1 MQGLDAVTGV
11 FQLEMD
17 AGLGKTV
24 EAERT
29 HTEQGL
35 KGCGV
40 GYVVFLETVCV
51 MEGEAVAL
59 PGCTSC
65 HTHLRP

>member
-24 EAERT
+24 GAERT

-40 GYVVFLETVCV
+40 RYGVFLETVCH
-51 MEGEAVAL
+51 G
-59 PGCTSC
+59 G
-65 HTHLRP
+65 

>member
-1 MQGLDAVTGV
+1 MVFLQGLDAVTGV

-29 HTEQGL
+29 HIEQGL

-40 GYVVFLETVCV
+40 GYGVFI
-51 MEGEAVAL
+51 EAV
-59 PGCTSC
+59 
-65 HTHLRP
+65 